1 MSSMALLA
9 AMQQEHDRMVQNQQQ
24 MQQQQSVPSMAK
36 RHSIGATPSS
46 TSAGT
51 PNTSQRSGAQT
62 QQQQKIAE
70 LEWELKKNAD
80 LPITHQLSQQSLT
93 KNSVP
98 QPTAG
103 SSNNGGI
110 RAGRSR
116 EVLRNFMTS
125 TSSAENQSNNS
136 WQGVGIAGAP
146 SAQDE
151 SASGLRA
158 RSSSISNH
166 SRYNQSQG
174 QQHQQ
179 QAANTVTP
187 TPPRTPF
194 FSWRTART
202 PYAPTG
208 QPTAFPYL
216 PWISSGGST
225 ATSPAG
231 SVLHVDS
238 DAPPMPQIPAAFRAV
253 AAGVGGA
260 GGGSLATLVH
270 VGPGEAFSG
279 AGGGATSAAAS
290 GGEKSASS
298 MGVGGGF
305 GQPIELERKKSN
317 STLGGASVGGTSMSR
332 IKSSLK
338 KSGSSFWLGR
348 DG

>member
-1 MSSMALLA
+1 MPV
-9 AMQQEHDRMVQNQQQ
+9 R
-24 MQQQQSVPSMAK
+24 
-36 RHSIGATPSS
+36 
-46 TSAGT
+46 TSK
-51 PNTSQRSGAQT
+51 QFQ
-62 QQQQKIAE
+62 
-70 LEWELKKNAD
+70 
-80 LPITHQLSQQSLT
+80 HQDQSLS
-93 KNSVP
+93 KLQPP
-98 QPTAG
+98 QMA
-103 SSNNGGI
+103 I
-110 RAGRSR
+110 
-116 EVLRNFMTS
+116 S
-125 TSSAENQSNNS
+125 TT
-136 WQGVGIAGAP
+136 
-146 SAQDE
+146 
-151 SASGLRA
+151 SGLRA